1 MAVHLVSMQ
10 PRELI
15 FIRIGRILAEAAE
28 CCGPVGRNAST
39 SSVHLVV
46 QADADDM
53 VSDAGVAGDPQCA
66 DESGPEKKEGRIGG
80 DAERIGHRAEIDI
93 EIFELR
99 RPTAPNPLLDT
110 TAQRPARLAVG
121 ETRGARQ
128 QCGWAEHWPYQRIG
142 GLVKRVTF

>member
-28 CCGPVGRNAST
+28 CCGPVGRNASI

-53 VSDAGVAGDPQCA
+53 VSNAGAACDPIAPAKVGPKRRKAGLGA
-66 DESGPEKKEGRIGG
+66 
-80 DAERIGHRAEIDI
+80 
-93 EIFELR
+93 
-99 RPTAPNPLLDT
+99 TPN
-110 TAQRPARLAVG
+110 VS
-121 ETRGARQ
+121 
-128 QCGWAEHWPYQRIG
+128 
-142 GLVKRVTF
+142 VTVPRST